1 MRVLTVQ
8 VAIIFL
14 VAASACASEDA
25 DVNALVSQSLHT
37 YNQFEKIRGRMKAA
51 TSDLDER
58 LRPIRAQIRWFKKPV
73 PDDEGIHDI
82 NINITFCKYQIS
94 THEAYIEAA
103 RITDP
108 KERARLV
115 DKYEADR
122 ERILEEELNA
132 GKPFRK
138 RIDKLKQEFK
148 DKQKPFDK
156 AMKTYCLSPG
166 SKYPTV
172 ASTYVST
179 PFHTGVLRYRWL
191 DSDNKQLA
199 LARISLKD
207 KPTVKDDAE
216 MLDNKFY
223 VSTFYVSEHL
233 PNIEVWAGYF
243 HVNFNITKAEW
254 WRKEKIAELIKDFI
268 DLDGLAKIDPTRN
281 DSSLNA
287 LAMASLACSKRC
299 YRISR
304 ERRDTTGW
312 LTAERVKVKNLKS
325 RFKKPPAD
333 SEQLN
338 KDRQSIDQYKKD
350 LKVLQNRLK
359 VGMVTNPNERAAR
372 IVKLEAEKK
381 KLDAE
386 RRKMAGPYED
396 KIRKLTDGHKIKDS
410 LLNDAM
416 KLYFLKGENGYENIS
431 EITTKAI
438 FYKGTINCNWRDAD
452 GKLLC
457 SVLLEVRNRPAIPK
471 DARMLDGLYYISS
484 SALHLNVIE
493 VWVGNFHIIFS
504 VQKQEWLRKE
514 KVAEVLKHFVDLPG
528 LTKIN

>member
-1 MRVLTVQ
+1 MRILTVQ

-14 VAASACASEDA
+14 VAASACAVENA
-25 DVNALVSQSLHT
+25 DVSALISQSLKT
-37 YNQFEKIRGRMKAA
+37 YNQFEKVVGRMKAA
-51 TSDLDER
+51 TSDVDER

-132 GKPFRK
+132 GKPFGK
-138 RIDKLKQEFK
+138 RIDKLKKEFK

-156 AMKTYCLSPG
+156 AMKAYCLLPQ
-166 SKYPTV
+166 SKYPV
-172 ASTYVST
+172 LASTYVST
-179 PFHTGVLRYRWL
+179 PFHTGRLTYKWL
-191 DSDNKQLA
+191 DSNNKQLGWA
-199 LARISLKD
+199 WISLKD
-207 KPTVKDDAE
+207 KPVIKDDAE
-216 MLDNKFY
+216 ILDD
-223 VSTFYVSEHL
+223 TFYVSSHWA
-233 PNIEVWAGYF
+233 NKIEVWAGHF
-243 HVNFNITKAEW
+243 HVNFISTKREW
-254 WRKEKIAELIKDFI
+254 QGKERIAELIKDLI
-268 DLDGLAKIDPTRN
+268 DLEGLAKIDPTRN

-287 LAMASLACSKRC
+287 LAMASVACSKRY

-338 KDRQSIDQYKKD
+338 KDRQLIDQYKKD

-359 VGMVTNPNERAAR
+359 VGVVTKPNERAAR

-381 KLDAE
+381 QLDAE
-386 RRKMAGPYED
+386 RRKIAGPYEY
-396 KIRKLTDGHKIKDS
+396 KIRKLTDRHKIKDS

-416 KLYFLKGENGYENIS
+416 KVYFLKGGNGYEDIS

-438 FYKGTINCNWRDAD
+438 FYKGTINCSWKDAD
-452 GKLLC
+452 GKWLC
-457 SVLLEVRNRPAIPK
+457 GALLELRNRPVIPK

-493 VWVGNFHIIFS
+493 LWVGNFHISFS

-528 LTKIN
+528 LAKIN